1 VPAKDR
7 GSDLCRTRLVV
18 ALECREHRFGQIR
31 PAPRDP
37 SQEHEAFF
45 IGYCR
50 YGIDHLDRW
59 GLTQQQG
66 KSRAALDAAH
76 TPQSTGRSRCNQSVE
91 VAKQIDHQGNGLGTG
106 TGATTRA
113 GTNRGI
119 RMPEERHDDNRR
131 KVCAECGGRFGGDP
145 QAGPLHD
152 LVDDDSR
159 HGLRRVAT
167 PDQAKTVKCRDLLG
181 DGVLHTEA
189 LEASAQRLERGY
201 GTGQAPLPDL
211 RREVVAVGERCPW
224 DRGDQCI
231 IIEGTRRQRRP
242 LQAGWNRALRA
253 VPRGT
258 EKIKLSV

>member
-1 VPAKDR
+1 MLP
-7 GSDLCRTRLVV
+7 
-18 ALECREHRFGQIR
+18 IR
-31 PAPRDP
+31 PRAQAAADATNPLRSP
-37 SQEHEAFF
+37 SRSIIREMASEPERAQRHALAR
-45 IGYCR
+45 IAGSGCR
-50 YGIDHLDRW
+50 RSD
-59 GLTQQQG
+59 T
-66 KSRAALDAAH
+66 
-76 TPQSTGRSRCNQSVE
+76 TTTGGR
-91 VAKQIDHQGNGLGTG
+91 
-106 TGATTRA
+106 
-113 GTNRGI
+113 
-119 RMPEERHDDNRR
+119 
-131 KVCAECGGRFGGDP
+131 CAECGGRFGGDP

-152 LVDDDSR
+152 LVDGDSR
-159 HGLRRVAT
+159 HGPRRVAT

-224 DRGDQCI
+224 DRGDQCV

-258 EKIKLSV
+258 EEIKLSV